1 MQKVF
6 ETVTKTQCL
15 GLTMTSAQVTWPVQR
30 GLHIGFLNI
39 RDATN
44 KKDEIATILQN
55 SNNPF
60 HIFGFAE
67 SRLTDKTSADDMQIP
82 GYSKP
87 LRLDPSKPK
96 TTGIIVYHSLSLN
109 CTRLTKYE
117 NYDVESVWVEIILK
131 GSKPLIVGYVY
142 RNPAET
148 VDWKDKFNALM
159 DDIVLLNREIIV
171 LGDFNIDLF
180 KPHQSWYD
188 NYSMHG
194 LEQII
199 DIPTRITDKTRT
211 LIDHIYANCKTHITE
226 LCAPPCGCSDHN
238 AVCLTWL
245 NKRVKIPKVGH
256 KTIYYRCFKQF
267 NVENFL
273 SDLANSSFDSIYQ
286 IRNPDDAADFWINTF
301 SFIYN
306 KHAPFIKKRV
316 RHIIKPPWITKA
328 IDAEIETRNYL
339 KQFGSITQF
348 KMQRNKVN
356 SLKRRSKRQYF
367 QKLLVSSKD
376 SRNIW
381 KAINILTNKHA
392 TKNQQIIKDIL
403 PEDLNNHFANIAER
417 TIVNNRTN
425 DNTFDHMKEFV
436 KNKAICFPFNLPLMT
451 VLDVSKSIALL
462 KHSGTRDLEGL
473 DGKILGIACP
483 VIVDSLTYL
492 YNLCIEKNYIP
503 LKFKKAKVIPMHKS
517 GTPSDPCNYR
527 PISILSVIAKPMEKH
542 LHKYLYSYVV
552 KNKLLHDDQS
562 GFRKNHSCH
571 TTLIQLTD
579 DLLSNVNENKFSG
592 LIFIDFQKA
601 FDVIKHSILLQ
612 KLKILK
618 LPSNFVSLISSFLTD
633 RNQCV
638 VINSQM
644 SKLIPTKYGVPQGSV
659 LGPLLFSI
667 YVNDL
672 PCFLNDKCEMFADD
686 TTLHSCDSDPNI
698 LNKKLQDNLEKVI
711 DWTELNHMALNPHKT
726 KCMYVSARQKRQ
738 KMQSCFK
745 PLYIGDNPVVEV
757 NSHRMLG
764 VIMDRDL
771 SWYEHTSSL
780 VKRMSIKLFQL
791 SKIKH
796 FLDVHSRKLF
806 FFAHI
811 VPIIDYA
818 STLWDNCSD
827 NNLKLINRMYKRALK
842 LILLKPSSP
851 TPQDFKQL
859 NILTLHNRLLF
870 NKAVCMHKVSNC
882 NAPVK
887 ISTKFVINKYRHNH
901 LYSLPRPRNN
911 LFKTSF
917 LYSGG
922 NLWNGL
928 PRQFKHI
935 TNVNTFKRKFK
946 AHLLKIQTST

>member
-1 MQKVF
+1 MAFAK
-6 ETVTKTQCL
+6 
-15 GLTMTSAQVTWPVQR
+15 VTWPVQQ

-44 KKDEIATILQN
+44 KIDEIATILHN

-60 HIFGFAE
+60 HLFGFAE
-67 SRLTDKTSADDMQIP
+67 SRLTDKTSHDDMHIP

-96 TTGIIVYHSLSLN
+96 TTGILVYHSLSLN
-109 CTRLTKYE
+109 CTRLTNFE
-117 NYDVESVWVEIILK
+117 NYGVESLWVEIKLK
-131 GSKPLIVGYVY
+131 GSKPIIVGFIY

-148 VDWKDKFNALM
+148 VDWKDKFNSLM
-159 DDIVLLNREIIV
+159 DDIVLLNQEIIV
-171 LGDFNIDLF
+171 MGDFNIDFF
-180 KPHQSWYD
+180 KPYQSWYD
-188 NYSMHG
+188 NYSIHG
-194 LEQII
+194 LEQLI
-199 DIPTRITDKTRT
+199 DIPTRITENTRT
-211 LIDHIYANCKTHITE
+211 LIDHIYSNCKAHITE

-238 AVCLTWL
+238 AVCLTWI
-245 NKRVKIPKVGH
+245 NKKVKIPKVGH
-256 KTIYYRCFKQF
+256 KTIYYRCFKNF
-267 NVENFL
+267 NTEEFL
-273 SDLANSSFDSIYQ
+273 SDLAKSSFDNIYQ
-286 IRNPDDAADFWINTF
+286 IRNPDDAADFWIDTF
-301 SFIYN
+301 SSIYN

-316 RHIIKPPWITKA
+316 KHRTKPPWITKE

-339 KQFGSITQF
+339 KQFGSKVQF
-348 KMQRNKVN
+348 KRQRNKVN

-367 QKLLVSSKD
+367 QKLLVSTND

-381 KAINILTNKHA
+381 KAINILSNKNA
-392 TKNQQIIKDIL
+392 SKNQQSIRDIS

-417 TIVNNRTN
+417 TIVNDRTN
-425 DNTFDHMKEFV
+425 DNTFLHMKEFV
-436 KNKAICFPFNLPLMT
+436 RKKPISFPFNLPYMT
-451 VLDVSKSIALL
+451 VLDVIKSISLL
-462 KHSGTRDLEGL
+462 KQSGSRDLEGL
-473 DGKILGIACP
+473 DGKILAIACP
-483 VIVDSLTYL
+483 IIVDSLTYL
-492 YNLCIEKNYIP
+492 YNLCIEKNYVP
-503 LKFKKAKVIPMHKS
+503 LKFKKAKIIPFYKS
-517 GTPSDPCNYR
+517 GDPSDPCNYR
-527 PISILSVIAKPMEKH
+527 PISILSVIAKPFEKH
-542 LHKYLYSYVV
+542 LHKHLYSYVV
-552 KNKLLHDDQS
+552 RNDLLHNDQS

-571 TTLIQLTD
+571 TSLIQLTN
-579 DLLSNVNENKFSG
+579 DLFGNINENKFSG

-601 FDVIKHSILLQ
+601 FDVIKPSVLLQ
-612 KLKILK
+612 KLDILK
-618 LPSNFVSLISSFLTD
+618 LNSDFVSLISSFLTD

-638 VINSQM
+638 AINSQT

-686 TTLHSCDSDPNI
+686 TTLHSCDSDPNV
-698 LNKKLQDNLEKVI
+698 LNKKLQDNIEKVV
-711 DWTELNHMALNPHKT
+711 DWTELNHMALNSQKT

-738 KMQSCFK
+738 KMQSCFR
-745 PLYIGDNPVVEV
+745 PLYIGQNVVEEV
-757 NSHRMLG
+757 NSHKILG
-764 VIMDRDL
+764 VVIDRDL

-780 VKRMSIKLFQL
+780 VKRLSVKLFQL

-811 VPIIDYA
+811 VPIVDYA
-818 STLWDNCSD
+818 STLWDSSSD

-842 LILLKPSSP
+842 LILLKTSLAPH
-851 TPQDFKQL
+851 DLKQL
-859 NILTLHNRLLF
+859 NILTLRNRLLF
-870 NKAVCMHKVSNC
+870 NKAVCMHKVSYG

-887 ISTKFVINKYRHNH
+887 ISSKFIINQYRHNH

-928 PRQFKHI
+928 PREFKQI
-935 TNVNTFKRKFK
+935 SNINTFKRKLK
-946 AHLLKIQTST
+946 AHLIQKQTDELN